1 MRAFT
6 RGVFGRGVA
15 IGLAAIAGM
24 AAAYAAEPLEGL
36 TVDTASGAHRFKVE
50 VMRTEPDRERGLMYR
65 KTMARDHGMLFEYE
79 AEQPVAFWMHNTY
92 LPLDI
97 VFIGKDG
104 RVVHVARDAKPM
116 DDTLIPSGAPA
127 LGVLELDAGTAK
139 AIDLKDGDRVH
150 HAMFGDAAR

>member
-1 MRAFT
+1 MTAFT
-6 RGVFGRGVA
+6 RSVLGRS
-15 IGLAAIAGM
+15 AAIAFMGVAGM
-24 AAAYAAEPLEGL
+24 AAAHAAESLEGL
-36 TVDTASGAHRFKVE
+36 TVDTASGPHRFKVE
-50 VMRTEPDRERGLMYR
+50 VMRTEPDRERGLMFR

-116 DDTLIPSGAPA
+116 DDSLIPSGSPA